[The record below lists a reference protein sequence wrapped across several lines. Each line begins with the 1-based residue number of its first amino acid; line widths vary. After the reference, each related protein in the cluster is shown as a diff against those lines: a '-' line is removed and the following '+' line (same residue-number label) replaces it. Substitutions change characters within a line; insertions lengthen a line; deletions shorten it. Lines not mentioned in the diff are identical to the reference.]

1 MIITPLL
8 EHQQKAVERICG
20 SDVCGIFMPLGS
32 GKSLVALNMIEELG
46 ARRILITSDRNNI
59 VNTWGDQISRHTD
72 FEFIIRPDK
81 PLSFIQKNEDKVV
94 CVCINYDLL
103 CRRVKEYLKVDW
115 DLWIGDESS
124 EIKDQRT
131 YKHKGTRVVTSNIRK
146 RLILN
151 GRIMTERLEDIYGQV
166 VILDSGKSLGRTLT
180 QFRNRYME
188 EDSLGYGYVPKR
200 SAFTRVRKDMAD
212 VSYFMTPEEEAS
224 LEMPECI
231 YNVVTVEMTPHQKKI
246 DDELKL
252 HFKSIMNEK
261 TIDTKHA
268 AVTYLKRIQ
277 VMGGIF
283 RPTEEGQ
290 EPDRIPTRKLDVLKK
305 IITENK
311 KEKIIVWHTY
321 IPETDLL
328 KDYLSENGIEYV
340 VIDSPKCS
348 DILERYRTDKS
359 SKIALVRT
367 SLCKGLNQLVGAR
380 IGVFYSNPLSYSRRA
395 QAEGRTCRI
404 TSTSRNTYYFDI
416 VCKNG
421 ADQVVQHMLSQ
432 KKGLTFCL
440 TNLKNL
446 L

>member
-8 EHQQKAVERICG
+8 KHQQKALDTIKG
-20 SDVCGIFMPLGS
+20 SCGIYMPFGS
-32 GKSLVALNMIEELG
+32 GKSLVALSVIESLG

-59 VNTWGDQISRHTD
+59 INTWGDQISRHTD
-72 FEFIIRPDK
+72 YEFIVRPDN
-81 PLSFIQKNEDKVV
+81 PLTFIQKNKDSVV

-124 EIKDQRT
+124 EVKDQRT
-131 YKHKGTRVVTSNIRK
+131 AKHKGTRVITSNIK
-146 RLILN
+146 NRLLLN
-151 GRIMTERLEDIYGQV
+151 GRIMIERLEDIYGQV
-166 VILDSGKSLGRTLT
+166 VLLDEGKSLGRTLSH
-180 QFRNRYME
+180 FRGRYME
-188 EDSLGYGYVPKR
+188 EDSQGYGFIPRR
-200 SAFTRVRKDMAD
+200 SAFTRVRRDMAK

-224 LEMPECI
+224 LKMPERI
-231 YNVVTVEMTPHQKKI
+231 YNVVTVNMTPEQKRI

-252 HFKSIMNEK
+252 HFQAVMSEK
-261 TIDTKHA
+261 VIDTKYA
-268 AVTYLKRIQ
+268 AVTYIKRIQ

-283 RPTEEGQ
+283 RPTEETQ
-290 EPDRIPTRKLDVLKK
+290 EPERIPTEKLDVVKNIIQSNKKDK
-305 IITENK
+305 II
-311 KEKIIVWHTY
+311 IWHTY

-328 KDYLSENGIEYV
+328 KDYLTEQGIEYV
-340 VIDSPKCS
+340 VVDSPKCS
-348 DILERYRTDKS
+348 DVLEKYRTNKFP
-359 SKIALVRT
+359 KVALVRT

-404 TSTSRNTYYFDI
+404 TSTSNDTHYFDI
-416 VCKNG
+416 VCRNG
-421 ADQVVQHMLSQ
+421 TDQVVHHMLSQ

-440 TNLKNL
+440 TNLRNL